1 MNTNLR
7 SRWRRPLGLALIIG
21 LLLALAVPLAVQVAA
36 AQTSPTA
43 VVTSPRLHIRTG
55 PGASYT
61 SITTIG
67 EGERVVL
74 LGRDSASA
82 WAKIRTGTDVEGW
95 ATTAFLDT
103 GGTLTSLPVLERVQP
118 QVTVAPFRLNVRAA
132 PDHNATVVA
141 TLIQGQVVNILGR
154 NSNSA
159 WVHVNFSG
167 NQQGWIASGEFTPKI
182 SLGWLPVISA
192 PPAPTPVPGAPT
204 SPPLARGI
212 TGQART
218 GFPPIRVNTAAG
230 NDHGTITHLREGE
243 QVQILGRAAE
253 VSWYYIFFRGNTLG
267 WVNAADISTTAGL
280 SAIPIVPQTLPVGE
294 SQSPPATGGPTTPS
308 GPTALVITGRL
319 NVRSGAGAG
328 YPVVDVV
335 SRGDSLPIVGRD
347 SASKWLQVRTPSGR
361 VGWVNG
367 DFTRESG
374 NVGQAP
380 VEAPAQQTAI
390 VEAGALHV
398 RSGPGP
404 EHNAIATVSQNAV
417 VTIVER
423 QANWARIIA
432 GDVDGWVDASFLR
445 LVR

>member
-1 MNTNLR
+1 MNTYLR
-7 SRWRRPLGLALIIG
+7 SRWRRPLGLALILG
-21 LLLALAVPLAVQVAA
+21 LLLSLVLPLAVQVAA

-55 PGASYT
+55 PGASYA

-67 EGERVVL
+67 QGERVIL

-82 WAKIRTGTDVEGW
+82 WAKNSTGTDVEGW
-95 ATTAFLDT
+95 ASTAFLDT
-103 GGTLTSLPVLERVQP
+103 GGALRSLPVLERVQP
-118 QVTVAPFRLNVRAA
+118 QVAVAPFRLNVRNA
-132 PDHNATVVA
+132 PASNATVVA
-141 TLIQGQVVNILGR
+141 TLIQGEIVNILGR
-154 NSNSA
+154 SSNSA
-159 WVHVNFSG
+159 WVYINYGGGS
-167 NQQGWIASGEFTPKI
+167 QGWIASGEFTPRI
-182 SLGWLPVISA
+182 SLAGLPVIAA
-192 PPAPTPVPGAPT
+192 PAVPTPVPGAPT
-204 SPPLARGI
+204 APPLARGI
-212 TGQART
+212 TGQARA
-218 GFPPIRVNTAAG
+218 GSIRVNTAAG

-253 VSWYYIFFRGNTLG
+253 LPWYYIFFRGNTLG
-267 WVNAADISTTAGL
+267 WVD
-280 SAIPIVPQTLPVGE
+280 SANIVTSASQASIPIVPQTLPVGE
-294 SQSPPATGGPTTPS
+294 NQTPPATGGPPTTPT
-308 GPTALVITGRL
+308 GPTATVITGRL

-335 SRGDSLPIVGRD
+335 SRGDVLPIVGRD

-361 VGWVNG
+361 IGWVNG
-367 DFTRESG
+367 DFTRKAG

-380 VEAPAQQTAI
+380 VESPSQQTAI
-390 VEAGALHV
+390 VEAGALNV

-404 EHNAIATVSQNAV
+404 EHNAIATIPRNTV

-432 GDVDGWVDASFLR
+432 GDVNGWVDTGFLR